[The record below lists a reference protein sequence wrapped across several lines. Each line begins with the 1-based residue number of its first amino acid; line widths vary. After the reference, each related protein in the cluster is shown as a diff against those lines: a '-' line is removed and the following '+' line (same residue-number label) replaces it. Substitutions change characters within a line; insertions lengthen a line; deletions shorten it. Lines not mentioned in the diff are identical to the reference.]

1 MKRRPNSLESAIAR
15 SRSRL
20 LKMHYTSQIGHL
32 GGSLSCLEAVM
43 TLHHQ
48 AMLSEDVFVL
58 SKGHAAGALY
68 VTLWSTGRLGEEA
81 LETFCQEGTELPAH
95 PSKCMAGIHFSTGSL
110 GHGPSLAAGM
120 ALARKLK
127 GEPGTVYCL
136 CSDGEW
142 QEGSC
147 WEALIFSVHH
157 RLDNLVLLVD
167 QNGLQAFGRT
177 QEVASQGDLEPRLAA
192 FGVSVASV
200 DGHDPRAILDGLAAR
215 GPGRPHVVILRTRK
229 GKGLHFEDCIESH
242 YLALT
247 DEQYAAACADG
258 GNGEG

>member
-1 MKRRPNSLESAIAR
+1 
-15 SRSRL
+15 
-20 LKMHYTSQIGHL
+20 MHYTSQTGHL
-32 GGSLSCLEAVM
+32 GSNLSCLEVMM
-43 TLHHQ
+43 TLHHEV
-48 AMLSEDVFVL
+48 MLADDVFVL

-68 VTLWSTGRLGEEA
+68 ITLWSTGRLDEDV
-81 LETFCQEGTELPAH
+81 LNTFCQDGTKLPAH
-95 PSKCMAGIHFSTGSL
+95 PAKSIAEVHFSTGSL

-127 GEPGTVYCL
+127 AEPGAVYCL

-157 RLDNLVLLVD
+157 QLDNLVFLVD

-177 QEVASQGDLEPRLAA
+177 EEVASQGDLESRLAA
-192 FGVSVASV
+192 FDASVTSV
-200 DGHDPRAILDGLAAR
+200 DGHDPQAILAGLAKR
-215 GPGRPHVVILRTRK
+215 GPGTPHVVILRTRK

-247 DEQYAAACADG
+247 QEQYAAANAEG